1 MYLYN
6 LEREFHYITFIN
18 IEYQGLLSDLSE
30 YTCYL
35 MFIRQWSWWR
45 TTFCFN
51 NSVFRRIWQHYHNVQ
66 EFFFRKRDEDVM
78 KKLKIW
84 FDQQNS
90 WTRSM
95 IAKNKNDPLWRH
107 VGLIMAQFDGLVAGY
122 KSIAKQVYCSPGNME
137 IIQDLYFI

>member
-1 MYLYN
+1 
-6 LEREFHYITFIN
+6 
-18 IEYQGLLSDLSE
+18 
-30 YTCYL
+30 
-35 MFIRQWSWWR
+35 
-45 TTFCFN
+45 
-51 NSVFRRIWQHYHNVQ
+51 
-66 EFFFRKRDEDVM
+66 M

-122 KSIAKQVYCSPGNME
+122 KSVAKQVYLLTREYGNNTGSVFHLVECCEM
-137 IIQDLYFI
+137 